1 MMQPDLVAGDT
12 LNFPTAGGDYPA
24 SAGWVLKYVLT
35 PRAVGASPITIVTTA
50 EGDDHR
56 AAVAGAVTGTWTAGQ
71 YGWASYVE
79 KGTERYTL
87 ERGQIAI
94 AANPATLPAGTDTR
108 SASEV
113 ALANVQA
120 YLQGQASSGVLR
132 YRING
137 REIERHSMQELIKLE
152 QKLIAA
158 VAAER
163 RAAGLSDGRG
173 TVRRILTRMR

>member
-1 MMQPDLVAGDT
+1 MQQDLIAGDS
-12 LNFPTAGGDYPA
+12 LNFLTAGGDYPA
-24 SAGWVLKYVLT
+24 SAGWVLTYYLT
-35 PRAVGASPITIVTTA
+35 PRSAGSNISIVASA

-56 AAVAGAVTGTWTAGQ
+56 VAVAASTTAGYAPGV
-71 YGWASYVE
+71 YGWAARVD
-79 KGTERYTL
+79 KAGERYTV
-87 ERGQIAI
+87 ERGQITI
-94 AANPATLPAGTDTR
+94 AANPATLAAGTDTR

-137 REIERHSMQELIKLE
+137 REIERYSLQELIKLE
-152 QKLIAA
+152 QKLVAA